1 MTQPQ
6 TQSWHPVRD
15 WITNEQDNEFVKSLS
30 ARKAKGRLILIE
42 SERER
47 LIDIWLQNPGYQY
60 IKNNR
65 GVLRHFQWEE
75 RKNIG

>member
-1 MTQPQ
+1 MTQQQ

-30 ARKAKGRLILIE
+30 KRKEKGRLILTE

-47 LIDIWLQNPGYQY
+47 LIDIRLQNPGYQY
-60 IKNNR
+60 IKTNR
-65 GVLRHFQWEE
+65 GGAGALAVAGL
-75 RKNIG
+75 